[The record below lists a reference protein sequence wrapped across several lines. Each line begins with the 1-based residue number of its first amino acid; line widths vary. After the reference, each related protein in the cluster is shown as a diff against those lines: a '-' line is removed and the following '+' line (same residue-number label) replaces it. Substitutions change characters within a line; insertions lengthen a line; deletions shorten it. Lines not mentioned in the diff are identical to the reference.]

1 MERGNT
7 KHGPA
12 HDEQMAHETEGM
24 VRGSAQRPHGEEW
37 RETEP
42 VENAVPPPR
51 RAPSG
56 NPRPESRDIELRSEL
71 SRVVPRDFF
80 PADRDELL
88 GRLADTDTPPDLAE
102 RIAMLPAD
110 HSYTSRHD
118 VLVAL
123 GISSPESRG

>member
-1 MERGNT
+1 M
-7 KHGPA
+7 
-12 HDEQMAHETEGM
+12 
-24 VRGSAQRPHGEEW
+24 
-37 RETEP
+37 
-42 VENAVPPPR
+42 
-51 RAPSG
+51 
-56 NPRPESRDIELRSEL
+56 
-71 SRVVPRDFF
+71 PRDFF

>member
-12 HDEQMAHETEGM
+12 HDEQLAHESEGM

-51 RAPSG
+51 RALGG
-56 NPRPESRDIELRSEL
+56 NPRPESRDVELRNYERNCWIL
-71 SRVVPRDFF
+71 SLSSVV
-80 PADRDELL
+80 A
-88 GRLADTDTPPDLAE
+88 
-102 RIAMLPAD
+102 I
-110 HSYTSRHD
+110 
-118 VLVAL
+118 VARC
-123 GISSPESRG
+123 G

>member
-1 MERGNT
+1 
-7 KHGPA
+7 
-12 HDEQMAHETEGM
+12 M

-51 RAPSG
+51 RVPGG

-71 SRVVPRDFF
+71 ARVLSRDFF
-80 PADRDELL
+80 AADRDELL
-88 GRLADTDTPPDLAE
+88 GRLADTDAPPDLVE
-102 RIAMLPAD
+102 RIAMLPEG
-110 HSYTSRHD
+110 HSCPSQHD

>member
-7 KHGPA
+7 KHSPA
-12 HDEQMAHETEGM
+12 HDEQMAHETEGWCAARRSARATRNG
-24 VRGSAQRPHGEEW
+24 VRPSRSRTRSRRHGG
-37 RETEP
+37 RG
-42 VENAVPPPR
+42 
-51 RAPSG
+51 G

-71 SRVVPRDFF
+71 ARVLSRDFF

-110 HSYTSRHD
+110 HSTSRHD

>member
-7 KHGPA
+7 KLGPA

-51 RAPSG
+51 RAPGG

-71 SRVVPRDFF
+71 ARVVSRDFF

-102 RIAMLPAD
+102 RIAMLPAG

>member
-51 RAPSG
+51 RAPGG
-56 NPRPESRDIELRSEL
+56 NPR
-71 SRVVPRDFF
+71 
-80 PADRDELL
+80 
-88 GRLADTDTPPDLAE
+88 PDLAE
-102 RIAMLPAD
+102 RIATLLRTTATPAGTTFLSRWASAPRNPAGD
-110 HSYTSRHD
+110 QFAAEGNPRTGLTASVQPLYRLITSGT
-118 VLVAL
+118 A
-123 GISSPESRG
+123 GSCP

>member
-12 HDEQMAHETEGM
+12 HDDQMARETEGM
-24 VRGSAQRPHGEEW
+24 VRGSAQRSRGEEW

-42 VENAVPPPR
+42 VENAVPPR
-51 RAPSG
+51 RAPG
-56 NPRPESRDIELRSEL
+56 GHPRPESRDMELRSEL
-71 SRVVPRDFF
+71 ARVLSRDFF

-88 GRLADTDTPPDLAE
+88 GRLADTAAPPDLAE
-102 RIAMLPAD
+102 RVALLPAD
-110 HSYTSRHD
+110 HSYTSHD

-123 GISSPESRG
+123 GVSSPESRG

>member
-12 HDEQMAHETEGM
+12 HDEQMAHETGGM
-24 VRGSAQRPHGEEW
+24 VRGSAQCPHGEEW

-56 NPRPESRDIELRSEL
+56 NPRPESREIELRSEL
-71 SRVVPRDFF
+71 TRVLSRDFF

>member
-12 HDEQMAHETEGM
+12 HDEQMAHETGGM
-24 VRGSAQRPHGEEW
+24 VRGSAQCPHGEEW

-110 HSYTSRHD
+110 HSSTSRHD
-118 VLVAL
+118 VLVGL
-123 GISSPESRG
+123 RISSPESRG

>member
-7 KHGPA
+7 KLGPA
-12 HDEQMAHETEGM
+12 HNEQMAHETEGM

-51 RAPSG
+51 RAPGG

-71 SRVVPRDFF
+71 ARVVSRDFF

-88 GRLADTDTPPDLAE
+88 GRLADTDAPPDLAE
-102 RIAMLPAD
+102 RIAMLPAG
-110 HSYTSRHD
+110 HSYASRHD

-123 GISSPESRG
+123 GISSRESRG

>member
-12 HDEQMAHETEGM
+12 HDEQMAHETGAM
-24 VRGSAQRPHGEEW
+24 VRGSAQCPHGEEW

-51 RAPSG
+51 RAPGG
-56 NPRPESRDIELRSEL
+56 NPRPESREIELRSEL
-71 SRVVPRDFF
+71 TRVLSRDFF

-88 GRLADTDTPPDLAE
+88 GRLADTDAPSDLAE
-102 RIAMLPAD
+102 RIAMLPAN